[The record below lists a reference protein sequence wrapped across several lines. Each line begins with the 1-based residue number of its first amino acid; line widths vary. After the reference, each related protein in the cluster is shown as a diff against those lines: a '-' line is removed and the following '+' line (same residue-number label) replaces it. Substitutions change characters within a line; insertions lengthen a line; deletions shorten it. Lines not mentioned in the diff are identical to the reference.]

1 MRQLD
6 LLLDEVYRGQ
16 ERVSRDELYRRAV
29 AEDSPVGVLDALDA
43 LPAGDYSQDEVA
55 EALAYA
61 DDEPADG
68 TSTGIAPDRLDE
80 TDLFRELGQLY
91 RTRLDTL
98 RHGPDHALTNHNDRM
113 AELET
118 EYLRR
123 FPERETSR
131 GAPDGH
137 TRASARH

>member
-6 LLLDEVYRGQ
+6 LLLHEVYRGQ

-29 AEDSPVGVLDALDA
+29 AADSPVGVLDALDA
-43 LPAGDYSQDEVA
+43 LPAGDYSQDEVT
-55 EALAYA
+55 EALADA
-61 DDEPADG
+61 DEPADG

-98 RHGPDHALTNHNDRM
+98 RHGPDHALANHNERM

-123 FPERETSR
+123 FPGRETSR
-131 GAPDGH
+131 GTPDEH
-137 TRASARH
+137 TRASAHH